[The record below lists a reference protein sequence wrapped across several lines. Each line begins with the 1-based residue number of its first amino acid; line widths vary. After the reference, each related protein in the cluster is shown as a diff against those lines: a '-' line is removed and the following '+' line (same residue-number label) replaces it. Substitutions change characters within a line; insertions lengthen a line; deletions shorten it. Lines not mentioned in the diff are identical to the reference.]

1 MNCLSFQKMG
11 LLMSKMKARY
21 SRIIAIR
28 PTGWAGD
35 VKHTTKR
42 NLELYEVPYSEHSN
56 YYELREFVEFLRP
69 SCIVPTVN
77 CWSQAK
83 VEAQLYHFRDLM
95 KGSTAPPPDF
105 GAAARGKAA
114 ITSHFERKTTT
125 TSTSAA
131 TSASPYTPVTTS
143 RTRPASTLFQTPQ
156 RASSSP
162 SFLTSTITSYFGFTD
177 QRKAAAAS
185 AKTASTSLSSPPP
198 AFSAS
203 PAFFSFFSRSRSDS
217 SIKREPV
224 PEHEVKVET
233 KAAWD
238 IDDDDQFLYE
248 AALLLDDSQAE
259 LMIKDESKREED
271 EEEDEDEDDA
281 EDEQQA
287 YSPLAFSE
295 GEDEDEAEAAYAGE
309 VGVLELPGAL
319 DQSEGGLVAP
329 TFPDTE
335 EEEQITAHSQEAA
348 APPPS
353 NPSTPLHGHSP
364 TACSLAA
371 STPNSPLAREK
382 ELQDPAAESSPLAV
396 ETSPSPAAKGVASS
410 LPPSPT
416 PCVRPAS
423 SPPMPPSPLTPQ
435 SPFFA
440 FAASPSSGRLSL
452 KRKRETGSASTT
464 TSCTQPSP
472 SQPSQQ
478 TTAAGRVASA
488 SPSQPVFIDLT
499 DDGDEELAPGAPA
512 VSDKSNTGGG
522 GTSSPGPLAAFVTH
536 GRLGRAKSDPALRGR
551 HGSST
556 PSPTQGAAAG
566 QKRRKLSGGAGG
578 KPKDDSPCPG
588 KSTTPSSVGSAA
600 LSILDF
606 LRRK

>member
-1 MNCLSFQKMG
+1 M
-11 LLMSKMKARY
+11 
-21 SRIIAIR
+21 
-28 PTGWAGD
+28 
-35 VKHTTKR
+35 
-42 NLELYEVPYSEHSN
+42 
-56 YYELREFVEFLRP
+56 
-69 SCIVPTVN
+69 
-77 CWSQAK
+77 
-83 VEAQLYHFRDLM
+83 EAQLYHFRDLM

-114 ITSHFERKTTT
+114 ITSHFERKSST
-125 TSTSAA
+125 TSTSSST

-143 RTRPASTLFQTPQ
+143 RTRPSSTLFQAPQ

-162 SFLTSTITSYFGFTD
+162 SFLTATITSYFGFTD
-177 QRKAAAAS
+177 QRKAATS
-185 AKTASTSLSSPPP
+185 AKTAPTSVSSPAP

-224 PEHEVKVET
+224 PEHEVKVEA

-271 EEEDEDEDDA
+271 EEEEEDDA

-295 GEDEDEAEAAYAGE
+295 GEDEDDAEAAYAGE
-309 VGVLELPGAL
+309 VGILEVPGAL
-319 DQSEGGLVAP
+319 DQSEGALVAP

-335 EEEQITAHSQEAA
+335 EEEQDAAHSQEAA

-353 NPSTPLHGHSP
+353 NPSTPLRGH
-364 TACSLAA
+364 SLAA
-371 STPNSPLAREK
+371 STPGSPPLAHEK
-382 ELQDPAAESSPLAV
+382 ELLQDPAAESSPPPLAV
-396 ETSPSPAAKGVASS
+396 EISPSSAAKGVSRSS
-410 LPPSPT
+410 SRHPSPS
-416 PCVRPAS
+416 PCVRSAS
-423 SPPMPPSPLTPQ
+423 SPPMPPSPLTMPPQ

-452 KRKRETGSASTT
+452 KRKREVGSS
-464 TSCTQPSP
+464 SSCCTQPSP

-478 TTAAGRVASA
+478 TTASGRVASA

-499 DDGDEELAPGAPA
+499 DDDDDEEPAGAPA
-512 VSDKSNTGGG
+512 VPDKANTDGGG
-522 GTSSPGPLAAFVTH
+522 GSSSPGPLAAFVTQ

-551 HGSST
+551 HSST

-578 KPKDDSPCPG
+578 KPKDDSPCPS
-588 KSTTPSSVGSAA
+588 KSTSVGSAA